1 MRPSETR
8 VLRNMFIM
16 FMLLVANYI
25 GADAAA
31 SEKPTGKLSPPLEV
45 TFKGFIPSY
54 S

>member
-8 VLRNMFIM
+8 VLRNLFLMV
-16 FMLLVANYI
+16 MLLMANYM

-31 SEKPTGKLSPPLEV
+31 SEKPTGKLSLSLLTTLKV
-45 TFKGFIPSY
+45 FGYSY